1 MKVYVA
7 TLVDL
12 ENTLIVGVYTSE
24 DTAMGKLEKAMDD
37 LMDRNEDYGV
47 YSEIVEKYID
57 DMSEEDFT

>member
-12 ENTLIVGVYTSE
+12 ENTMVVGVYSSH
-24 DTAMGKLEKAMDD
+24 DAAVGKLEKAMDELYFSND
-37 LMDRNEDYGV
+37 DYGV

-57 DMSEEDFT
+57 DMKEEDFT